1 MARAPCRVD
10 ANNARIIPP
19 SLESYVYAGSVNQM
33 SKCKNSEEKV
43 CRTSRARQ
51 EAGTADVGCTRRK
64 RTDCIPK
71 KIMVLGSCA

>member
-10 ANNARIIPP
+10 ANKVRIIPP
-19 SLESYVYAGSVNQM
+19 SLESYVDAGYVNQM

-43 CRTSRARQ
+43 CHTSRSRR
-51 EAGTADVGCTRRK
+51 EAGTADMGCTRRK
-64 RTDCIPK
+64 RADCIPK